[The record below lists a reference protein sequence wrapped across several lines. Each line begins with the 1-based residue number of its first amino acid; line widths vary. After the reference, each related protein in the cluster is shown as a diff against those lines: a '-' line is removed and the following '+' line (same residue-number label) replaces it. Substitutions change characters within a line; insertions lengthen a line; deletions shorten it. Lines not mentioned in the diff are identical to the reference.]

1 MVGESFLSGKG
12 SKLDPVGGKGGP
24 EIAHGKAGGTPRHSS
39 DSRSTLGLEAT
50 RIRSPA
56 SKGKGSPV
64 SVLHTRPL
72 KASNPVRWGR
82 IATGMDCN
90 GHGHQDTETQQVQG
104 SRDQQ
109 QDSWRLHGQCRR
121 QGVRAPEPGCV
132 TKKIF

>member
-50 RIRSPA
+50 LVRSPA

-64 SVLHTRPL
+64 SVLYTRPL
-72 KASNPVRWGR
+72 KASNPVRWGQ
-82 IATGMDCN
+82 IATAT
-90 GHGHQDTETQQVQG
+90 DTRTQQVQG

-109 QDSWRLHGQCRR
+109 QDSWRLRGQCRR
-121 QGVRAPEPGCV
+121 QGVRAPEAGCI
-132 TKKIF
+132 TKKVF